1 MLRSVLIGHGHA
13 LPARVVTNRD
23 LEQKLDTTHE
33 WIVERTG
40 IHQRHVVGEGEH
52 TSHLAARAAQAALE
66 NAKLTAQD
74 IDLLVLAT
82 TTPDDT
88 MPSTATRVQGMIGMT
103 QGAAFDV
110 NAACAGFVYALY
122 VADAMLRSGTAKRV
136 LVIGADT
143 FSRILNWEDRGTCVL
158 FGDGG
163 GAFILE
169 AQEQPEGEGA
179 AARGILYSHVYSDG
193 RYVDILA
200 TSGGVSSTR
209 EAGYVFM
216 QGKEVF
222 RHAVAKMSDALEQGL
237 AALGVKKDALAAV
250 IPHQAN
256 WRIMNAIAQRL
267 GIDEKMV
274 VSTVSQHAN
283 TSAAS
288 IPLAFAI
295 AAGEGRIKNGDLI
308 AMPALG
314 AGLTWGCCIIRL

>member
-1 MLRSVLIGHGHA
+1 MRRSVLIGHGHA
-13 LPARVVTNRD
+13 LPAQVVTNRD
-23 LEQKLDTTHE
+23 LEKKLDTTHE

-40 IHQRHVVGEGEH
+40 IHQRHVVAAGEH
-52 TSHLAARAAQAALE
+52 TSHLAARAAQDALT
-66 NAKLTAQD
+66 NAKLTAND

-103 QGAAFDV
+103 QGCAFDV
-110 NAACAGFVYALY
+110 NAACSGFVYALH
-122 VADAMLRSGTAKRV
+122 VTNAMLQSGAAKRA

-158 FGDGG
+158 FGDGA

-169 AQEQPEGEGA
+169 AQEQPQNSS
-179 AARGILYSHVYSDG
+179 ARGILYSHVSSDG

-222 RHAVAKMSDALEQGL
+222 RHAVAKMSGAVEQGL
-237 AALGVKKDALAAV
+237 LELGLTKADLGAI

-267 GIDEKMV
+267 EIDDKKV

-288 IPLAFAI
+288 IPLAFAQ
-295 AAGEGRIKNGDLI
+295 AMREGRLKNNDLI